1 MAPPMVL
8 TSAAMPPA
16 RSAPLSAARLAA
28 SSAALKAVLPAFSA
42 FTPSQPHIRPPNRR
56 CITAIVCGTPIVTA
70 IARTRP
76 AERKNSRLLPRRV
89 ADRAQQR
96 QQRAIERRGDA
107 VALAGCD
114 DGAGQRLVLER
125 AAGEAVEIHRG
136 AELAGECEQRGER
149 TRRLVV
155 GESRPFG
162 ATDSDRFF
170 EHGEAELLDV
180 GSPQYRLALQG
191 KRRNGARDGVEQ
203 ELAPR
208 QRGEVL
214 TELDA

>member
-1 MAPPMVL
+1 MAPRMVL
-8 TSAAMPPA
+8 MSATMPPA
-16 RSAPLSAARLAA
+16 RSAPLSAARLAV
-28 SSAALKAVLPAFSA
+28 SSAALKAASPAFSA
-42 FTPSQPHIRPPNRR
+42 FTPSQPHIRSPSRP
-56 CITAIVCGTPIVTA
+56 CIGTIMCGIPIATA
-70 IARTRP
+70 IART
-76 AERKNSRLLPRRV
+76 
-89 ADRAQQR
+89 QQR
-96 QQRAIERRGDA
+96 QERAIERRGDA

-162 ATDSDRFF
+162 ATDRDSFF

-180 GSPQYRLALQG
+180 GSPQHCLALQG
-191 KRRNGARDGVEQ
+191 
-203 ELAPR
+203 
-208 QRGEVL
+208 
-214 TELDA
+214 